1 MKKLTE
7 EELAAKFRVTE
18 ESEPDYTAY
27 LEGRPKTFG
36 IRYRSTEGEQRLKE
50 VWAPNEVEA
59 RKVFLRIGPEFK
71 GDIDILSEEEV
82 KEIRDSWE

>member
-7 EELAAKFRVTE
+7 EELAAKFNVNDET
-18 ESEPDYTAY
+18 EPDYAAY
-27 LEGRPKTFG
+27 LESRPKTFG

-59 RKVFLRIGPEFK
+59 RKVFLRMGPEFR
-71 GDIDILSEEEV
+71 GEIDVLTEEV
-82 KEIRDSWE
+82 MKEIRDSWA